1 LRGLVIALTGLCMAA
16 SSFAQQ
22 TSPVRGRISSPI
34 SFYDDAD
41 PSVRGMLN
49 VSESYTYN
57 QILAGQDVTFTST
70 YASLGLTKRVDVSA
84 NVSYGRSVFE
94 QRRMTA
100 LSDSYFSSKLLLW
113 SETGRRP
120 ALALEPMIEV
130 LGDASIVGS
139 PLALK
144 RVNYVLPFIT
154 QKSFDYYRIY
164 YMAGYLTRGIIYNSL
179 AFEFNR
185 WSRITPLVIMSGS
198 RLTRELG
205 LVSALGLNRSRS
217 DVIGGVAVTFH
228 PGWSVFV
235 NCGRSVGRV
244 DLNSSRYQITGGLSF
259 NVRLWGKG

>member
-1 LRGLVIALTGLCMAA
+1 LRGLVIALTGLCAAA

-22 TSPVRGRISSPI
+22 TSPVRARISSPI

-41 PSVRGMLN
+41 PSVHGMLN
-49 VSESYTYN
+49 VSESYAYN
-57 QILAGQDVTFTST
+57 KIPVGQDVTFTST
-70 YASLGLTKRVDVSA
+70 YASLGLNKRIDVSA

-94 QRRMTA
+94 GTRIAA
-100 LSDSYFSSKLLLW
+100 LSDSYFGSKLLLMP
-113 SETGRRP
+113 ETKRRP

-130 LGDASIVGS
+130 LGDASIAGS
-139 PLALK
+139 PLAPK

-154 QKSFDYYRIY
+154 QKSFDHYRIY

-179 AFEFNR
+179 AFELNR

-217 DVIGGVAVTFH
+217 DVIGSVAVTLR
-228 PGWSVFV
+228 PGWSLFV
-235 NCGRSVGRV
+235 SSGRSVGRV
-244 DLNSSRYQITGGLSF
+244 DLNSSRYQITGGVSF
-259 NVRLWGKG
+259 NVRLWGKK